1 VRPGQDLNWL
11 ITAFADRVPHVAHA
25 LVVSSDG
32 LPLAFSKGLPPDRVD
47 QLAAVT
53 SGLNSLVEG
62 AARIFEGGPVS
73 QTVVEMRQ
81 GLLIVMSVP
90 GGSTLTVLAGV
101 DCDMGLV
108 AYEMALLADRTWRAL
123 TPGSREPGMPLPR
136 ETSPPLLQTRA
147 SRPREALTPSPRED
161 PAPPREMP
169 PHHQM
174 PPPPRQS
181 LTPSHQTLPP
191 PPWEPLTP
199 PPRQPL
205 TSVPRPEPS
214 HEGPK
219 ADRP

>member
-11 ITAFADRVPHVAHA
+11 ITAFADRVPHIAHA

-53 SGLNSLVEG
+53 SGLTSLVDG
-62 AARIFEGGPVS
+62 ASRIFEGGPVS

-90 GGSTLTVLAGV
+90 GGSSLTVLAGA

-123 TPGSREPGMPLPR
+123 TPEPREPGAPLPP
-136 ETSPPLLQTRA
+136 ENSPPLLETRA

-161 PAPPREMP
+161 PTPPLRP
-169 PHHQM
+169 A
-174 PPPPRQS
+174 PPPPRQ
-181 LTPSHQTLPP
+181 T
-191 PPWEPLTP
+191 LTP
-199 PPRQPL
+199 PPRPPL
-205 TSVPRPEPS
+205 TSVPRPAPS
-214 HEGPK
+214 HGEAEG
-219 ADRP
+219 RPTMR